1 MKPVRVIG
9 HSEDDARSPLV
20 TQWHDEAF
28 TLPRG
33 AVRLAD

>member
-28 TLPRG
+28 TLPRS

>member
-20 TQWHDEAF
+20 TQWRYEAF
-28 TLPRG
+28 TLPSG